1 MGYALIH
8 TRFIFAVYA
17 TPLSLEWHTVFVV
30 VELLKRCID
39 DKHQFFS
46 IIISER
52 NITHENDG
60 CRKKIRI

>member
-1 MGYALIH
+1 MMGYALIH

-39 DKHQFFS
+39 VYFFS

-52 NITHENDG
+52 NVTHENDG